1 MDRLKLVVLAAG
13 MAIAI
18 VVFGRVI
25 TDMIIGQPLL
35 VSEFQSAAE
44 TLSTLALQTAFA
56 SIPMMVLAFR
66 RDRRTWMWAV
76 AAALTALTWAFYAW
90 QIWRASLVNFAG
102 GADIGLGLIM
112 LVAPFLVLLVM
123 NLMSMFVRKLSRQP
137 G

>member
-35 VSEFQSAAE
+35 VSEFQSAGE
-44 TLSTLALQTAFA
+44 TLFTLALQTAFA
-56 SIPMMVLAFR
+56 SIPMMVLALR
-66 RDRRTWMWAV
+66 GDRRAWLWAV
-76 AAALTALTWAFYAW
+76 AVALTGASWAFYAW
-90 QIWRASLVNFAG
+90 QIWRASLVDFAG

-112 LVAPFLVLLVM
+112 IAAPFLILLAM
-123 NLMSMFVRKLSRQP
+123 KLLSMTVRKFSRQSS
-137 G
+137 